1 MYHDIIGIERK
12 GTQMKKRIIK
22 TIISM
27 AASAIA
33 ISALTISAVTPIEA
47 KKAKRK
53 KPSVV
58 LVSRSM
64 TTGQSFNISLKKGK
78 SAKTSNRRVATI
90 APKYIRKGKKRRKIR
105 YKWIVKAKNPGKAK
119 ISLKKGKKKYV
130 WSILVKAP
138 ARPVSRPVQKVM
150 QSKSVPSTKNAEK
163 PKSSE
168 NKSAN
173 NQPQTMSEAEKQ
185 NCLSELKAELEKK
198 QALLENAKS
207 SQTSSKKAL
216 EDATAQYVQAKK
228 AYDEAQKIV
237 KQGSLG
243 FFRSINAQGAVQLLT
258 RDNIERTSNENV
270 NSFTDMG
277 AKKDATSLEEMKDT
291 LDTFKEYESLVKREG
306 LVLPKV
312 STILTA
318 IEQLNCNFFRNND
331 EYEYTH
337 DSPHTTWGDDCGLG
351 GENLAA
357 GTGLPF
363 KAWYD
368 DEKEIYEKH
377 KAEYNS
383 SNPSDVY
390 AAIDKYGSVGHYF
403 SVKSFSCEGCYMGM
417 GHCGGYSAL
426 GYSNK
431 PCHVSTTIER
441 KDIED
446 YLNSLH
452 ITNKELNEHYEKYVK
467 DDTVDVCSTGDYTFK
482 VTQTTRT
489 AEDLTMSL
497 SEYREKFMT
506 YYDRYV
512 TAPTKEMNEKKAA
525 VDSADKKVK
534 KVDSEISSIEN
545 EISTIRASIAS
556 LEK

>member
-1 MYHDIIGIERK
+1 M
-12 GTQMKKRIIK
+12 
-22 TIISM
+22 
-27 AASAIA
+27 ASAL
-33 ISALTISAVTPIEA
+33 SVTAVTPAEA
-47 KKAKRK
+47 KKAKKK

-58 LVSRSM
+58 LVSRIM
-64 TTGQSFNISLKKGK
+64 TVGSSFDISLKKGK
-78 SAKTSNRRVATI
+78 KAKTSNKRVATI

-105 YKWIVKAKNPGKAK
+105 YRWTVKAKMPGNAR
-119 ISLKKGKKKYV
+119 ISLKKGKKTYV

-138 ARPVSRPVQKVM
+138 ARPVSRPVQKVV

-185 NCLSELKAELEKK
+185 NRLSELKTELEKK

-207 SQTSSKKAL
+207 SQASSKKVL
-216 EDATAQYVQAKK
+216 EDATSQYVQAKK

-337 DSPHTTWGDDCGLG
+337 DSPHTTWGDNYGLRS
-351 GENLAA
+351 ENLAA
-357 GTGLPF
+357 GTGRPF
-363 KAWYD
+363 ESWYD
-368 DEKEIYEKH
+368 EEKEIYEKH

-390 AAIDKYGSVGHYF
+390 AAIDKYGPVGHYF
-403 SVKSFSCEGCYMGM
+403 SVKSWSDADSYMGM

-426 GYSNK
+426 GYSDK
-431 PCHVSTTIER
+431 PCYVSTTVER

-452 ITNKELNEHYEKYVK
+452 ISFKEFKAHRSDYIKEKDVSVVHYP
-467 DDTVDVCSTGDYTFK
+467 DDTYK
-482 VTQTTRT
+482 VTQTTY
-489 AEDLTMSL
+489 EDNDITMSL
-497 SEYREKFMT
+497 SEYREKFMA

-512 TAPTKEMNEKKAA
+512 TAPTKEMDEKKA
-525 VDSADKKVK
+525 VMDSADEKVK
-534 KVDSEISSIEN
+534 KADSEISSIEN
-545 EISTIRASIAS
+545 EISTINTSIEA

>member
-1 MYHDIIGIERK
+1 
-12 GTQMKKRIIK
+12 
-22 TIISM
+22 
-27 AASAIA
+27 
-33 ISALTISAVTPIEA
+33 
-47 KKAKRK
+47 
-53 KPSVV
+53 
-58 LVSRSM
+58 
-64 TTGQSFNISLKKGK
+64 
-78 SAKTSNRRVATI
+78 
-90 APKYIRKGKKRRKIR
+90 
-105 YKWIVKAKNPGKAK
+105 
-119 ISLKKGKKKYV
+119 
-130 WSILVKAP
+130 
-138 ARPVSRPVQKVM
+138 M
-150 QSKSVPSTKNAEK
+150 QSKSAPSTKNAEK

-168 NKSAN
+168 NKSTD
-173 NQPQTMSEAEKQ
+173 NQPQIMSEAEKQ
-185 NCLSELKAELEKK
+185 NRLSELKAELEKK
-198 QALLENAKS
+198 KELLENAKS

-228 AYDEAQKIV
+228 AYDEAQGTV

-377 KAEYNS
+377 KEEFDNSPAE
-383 SNPSDVY
+383 
-390 AAIDKYGSVGHYF
+390 AERKYGPVGHYF
-403 SVKSFSCEGCYMGM
+403 CVKNGSAANYCMGM
-417 GHCGGYSAL
+417 GRYCGVSAL
-426 GYSNK
+426 GYSDV
-431 PCHVSTTIER
+431 PCCVWTTVEQ

-446 YLNSLH
+446 DLNSRHL
-452 ITNKELNEHYEKYVK
+452 TFDELNDYRNNYVK
-467 DDTVDVCSTGDYTFK
+467 ENVKIKEVGDCKYK
-482 VTQTTRT
+482 VTQTTKT

-497 SEYREKFMT
+497 SEYREKFMA
-506 YYDRYV
+506 YYDKYV
-512 TAPTKEMNEKKAA
+512 TTPTKERDEKKA
-525 VDSADKKVK
+525 VMDSADEKVK
-534 KVDSEISSIEN
+534 KADSEIASIEN
-545 EISTIRASIAS
+545 DIRRISESIET

>member
-1 MYHDIIGIERK
+1 MDIFSSENQPIG
-12 GTQMKKRIIK
+12 GNAMKKA
-22 TIISM
+22 IIS
-27 AASAIA
+27 AVASAVMA
-33 ISALTISAVTPIEA
+33 SALIVSAVTPAEA
-47 KKAKRK
+47 KKAKKK
-53 KPSVV
+53 KPSIV
-58 LVSRSM
+58 LVSRGM
-64 TTGQSFNISLKKGK
+64 TAGGSFDIFLKKGK

-90 APKYIRKGKKRRKIR
+90 ASKYIRKGKKRKKVK
-105 YKWIVKAKNPGKAK
+105 YKWVVKAIRPGSAR

-138 ARPVSRPVQKVM
+138 ARPVSRPVQKVIR
-150 QSKSVPSTKNAEK
+150 SKSVPSTKNAEK

-173 NQPQTMSEAEKQ
+173 NQPQTMSEAERQ
-185 NCLSELKAELEKK
+185 LKAELEKK

-228 AYDEAQKIV
+228 AYDEAQKTV

-377 KAEYNS
+377 KEEFNNSPAE
-383 SNPSDVY
+383 
-390 AAIDKYGSVGHYF
+390 ARKKYGPIGHYF
-403 SVKSFSCEGCYMGM
+403 SIKSFSREGRYMGM

-431 PCHVSTTIER
+431 PCYVSKTIER
-441 KDIED
+441 MDIED
-446 YLNSLH
+446 CLNSLH
-452 ITNKELNEHYEKYVK
+452 LTLDELNDHYDDYVK
-467 DDTVDVCSTGDYTFK
+467 EDVDVEEVGDCKYK

-489 AEDLTMSL
+489 AEDITMSL
-497 SEYREKFMT
+497 SEYREKFMA

-512 TAPTKEMNEKKAA
+512 TVPTKERDEKKAA
-525 VDSADKKVK
+525 MDSANEKVK
-534 KVDSEISSIEN
+534 KADSKIAGIEN
-545 EISTIRASIAS
+545 DINAISASIAS

>member
-1 MYHDIIGIERK
+1 M
-12 GTQMKKRIIK
+12 
-22 TIISM
+22 
-27 AASAIA
+27 ASAL
-33 ISALTISAVTPIEA
+33 SVTAVTPAEA
-47 KKAKRK
+47 KKAKKK

-58 LVSRSM
+58 LVSRIM
-64 TTGQSFNISLKKGK
+64 TVGSSFD
-78 SAKTSNRRVATI
+78 
-90 APKYIRKGKKRRKIR
+90 
-105 YKWIVKAKNPGKAK
+105 
-119 ISLKKGKKKYV
+119 ISLKKGKKAKTSNKRVATISPKYIGKKKKIKYRWTVKAKMPGNARISLKKGKKTYV

-138 ARPVSRPVQKVM
+138 ARPVSRPVQKVV
-150 QSKSVPSTKNAEK
+150 QSKSAPSTKNAEK

-173 NQPQTMSEAEKQ
+173 NQPQIMSEAEKQ
-185 NCLSELKAELEKK
+185 NRLSELKAELEKK

-207 SQTSSKKAL
+207 SQATNKKAL
-216 EDATAQYVQAKK
+216 EDATSQYVQAKK
-228 AYDEAQKIV
+228 AYDEAQETV

-270 NSFTDMG
+270 NSFTDIG

-377 KAEYNS
+377 KEEFNNSPAE
-383 SNPSDVY
+383 
-390 AAIDKYGSVGHYF
+390 ARKKYGPIGHYF
-403 SVKSFSCEGCYMGM
+403 SVKSFSREGRYMGM

-426 GYSNK
+426 GYSDK
-431 PCHVSTTIER
+431 PCHVSKTIER

-452 ITNKELNEHYEKYVK
+452 LTLDELNDHYDDYVK
-467 DDTVDVCSTGDYTFK
+467 EDVDVEEVGDCKYK

-489 AEDLTMSL
+489 AEDITMSL
-497 SEYREKFMT
+497 SEYREKFMA

-512 TAPTKEMNEKKAA
+512 TAPTKEMDEKKAA
-525 VDSADKKVK
+525 MDSADEKVK
-534 KVDSEISSIEN
+534 KADSEISSIEN
-545 EISTIRASIAS
+545 EISTINTSIEAI
-556 LEK
+556 EK

>member
-1 MYHDIIGIERK
+1 
-12 GTQMKKRIIK
+12 MKKA
-22 TIISM
+22 IIS
-27 AASAIA
+27 AVASAIMA
-33 ISALTISAVTPIEA
+33 SALTISAVTPAEA

-90 APKYIRKGKKRRKIR
+90 APKYIRKGKKRKKVK
-105 YKWIVKAKNPGKAK
+105 YKWVVKAKRPGNAK

-207 SQTSSKKAL
+207 SQTGSRKAL
-216 EDATAQYVQAKK
+216 EDATAQYAQAKK
-228 AYDEAQKIV
+228 AYDEAQEVV

-243 FFRSINAQGAVQLLT
+243 FFRSINAQGAIQLLT
-258 RDNIERTSNENV
+258 RDNIEETSNENV
-270 NSFTDMG
+270 NSFTHMG
-277 AKKDATSLEEMKDT
+277 ADGDATSLEGMKDS
-291 LDTFKEYESLVKREG
+291 LDAFKEYEELVKREG
-306 LVLPKV
+306 LALPKV

-318 IEQLNCNFFRNND
+318 IEQLNCNFFCNNYN
-331 EYEYTH
+331 YERTH
-337 DSPHTTWGDDCGLG
+337 KSAHTTWGDRYGLR
-351 GENLAA
+351 GECLAVVS
-357 GTGLPF
+357 GSPF

-368 DEKEIYEKH
+368 NEKKTYEEH
-377 KAEYNS
+377 KKEFDNNPAE
-383 SNPSDVY
+383 
-390 AAIDKYGSVGHYF
+390 AGRKYLVGHYF
-403 SVKSFSCEGCYMGM
+403 CVKNGSAANYCMGM
-417 GHCGGYSAL
+417 GRYCGVSAL
-426 GYSNK
+426 GYSDVS
-431 PCHVSTTIER
+431 CHVSETIER
-441 KDIED
+441 EDIEKN
-446 YLNSLH
+446 LNSLH
-452 ITNKELNEHYEKYVK
+452 ITLDELNDHY
-467 DDTVDVCSTGDYTFK
+467 DDYIKEDVDVEEIENCTYK

-497 SEYREKFMT
+497 SEYREKFMA

-512 TAPTKEMNEKKAA
+512 TAPTKEMNEKKTAM
-525 VDSADKKVK
+525 DSADEKVK
-534 KVDSEISSIEN
+534 KADSEITSIEN
-545 EISTIRASIAS
+545 EINTISASIET

>member
-1 MYHDIIGIERK
+1 MYHDIIGMKEEEI
-12 GTQMKKRIIK
+12 QMKTKMK
-22 TIISM
+22 KAIISM
-27 AASAIA
+27 ATSVIA
-33 ISALTISAVTPIEA
+33 ISALTISAMTPIEA

-90 APKYIRKGKKRRKIR
+90 APKYIRKGKKRKKVK
-105 YKWIVKAKNPGKAK
+105 YKWVVKAKRPGNAK

-207 SQTSSKKAL
+207 SQTGSRKAL
-216 EDATAQYVQAKK
+216 EDATAQYAQAKK
-228 AYDEAQKIV
+228 AYDEAQETV

-258 RDNIERTSNENV
+258 RDNIEETSGENV

-277 AKKDATSLEEMKDT
+277 AKKDATSLDAMKDSFRSYK
-291 LDTFKEYESLVKREG
+291 DYEELVKREG
-306 LVLPKV
+306 LALPKV

-318 IEQLNCNFFRNND
+318 IEQLNCNFFMKNLD
-331 EYEYTH
+331 YEFSH
-337 DSPHTTWGDDCGLG
+337 DSPHTTWGENYGLRS
-351 GENLAA
+351 ENLADNTENA
-357 GTGLPF
+357 F
-363 KAWYD
+363 RSWYD
-368 DEKEIYEKH
+368 EEKEAFEKH
-377 KAEYNS
+377 RAEYTS
-383 SNPSDVY
+383 SNTDDVY
-390 AAIDKYGSVGHYF
+390 AAIDKYGPVGHYF
-403 SVKSFSCEGCYMGM
+403 SVKSWSDADSYMGL
-417 GHCGGYSAL
+417 GTHYVTYAL
-426 GYSNK
+426 GYSDK
-431 PCHVSTTIER
+431 PCYVSTTVEQ

-446 YLNSLH
+446 DLNSQH
-452 ITNKELNEHYEKYVK
+452 IEPSELKAYFKKHNIETADIEVTRIEGKY
-467 DDTVDVCSTGDYTFK
+467 K
-482 VTQTTRT
+482 VTQTTY
-489 AEDLTMSL
+489 EDNDITMSL
-497 SEYREKFMT
+497 SEYREKFMA

-525 VDSADKKVK
+525 MDSADKKVK
-534 KVDSEISSIEN
+534 ETDSEITSIEN

>member
-1 MYHDIIGIERK
+1 
-12 GTQMKKRIIK
+12 MKKA
-22 TIISM
+22 IIS
-27 AASAIA
+27 AVASAVMA
-33 ISALTISAVTPIEA
+33 SALIVSAVTPAEA
-47 KKAKRK
+47 KKAKKK
-53 KPSVV
+53 KPSIV
-58 LVSRSM
+58 LVSRGM
-64 TTGQSFNISLKKGK
+64 TAGGSFDIFLKKGK

-90 APKYIRKGKKRRKIR
+90 ASKYIRKGKKRKKVK
-105 YKWIVKAKNPGKAK
+105 YKWVVKAIRPGSAR

-138 ARPVSRPVQKVM
+138 ARPVSRPVQKVIR
-150 QSKSVPSTKNAEK
+150 SKSVPSTKNAEK

-173 NQPQTMSEAEKQ
+173 NQPQTMSEVERQ
-185 NCLSELKAELEKK
+185 NRLSELKAELEKK

-228 AYDEAQKIV
+228 AYDEAQKTV

-377 KAEYNS
+377 KEEFNNSPAE
-383 SNPSDVY
+383 
-390 AAIDKYGSVGHYF
+390 ARKKYGPIGHYF
-403 SVKSFSCEGCYMGM
+403 SIKSFSREGRYMGM

-431 PCHVSTTIER
+431 SCYVSTTVER

-446 YLNSLH
+446 DLNSRH
-452 ITNKELNEHYEKYVK
+452 IEPSELKAHFKEYIKEDDIEVTRIGDCKY
-467 DDTVDVCSTGDYTFK
+467 K
-482 VTQTTRT
+482 VIQTTY
-489 AEDLTMSL
+489 EDNDITMSL
-497 SEYREKFMT
+497 SEYREKFMA

-512 TAPTKEMNEKKAA
+512 TAPIKERDEKKAA

-534 KVDSEISSIEN
+534 KADSEISSIEN
-545 EISTIRASIAS
+545 EINVISASIAS

>member
-1 MYHDIIGIERK
+1 MKGNEKVKKIIINVL
-12 GTQMKKRIIK
+12 
-22 TIISM
+22 ISVFM
-27 AASAIA
+27 ASAL
-33 ISALTISAVTPIEA
+33 SVTAVTPAEA
-47 KKAKRK
+47 KKAKKK

-58 LVSRSM
+58 LVSRIM
-64 TTGQSFNISLKKGK
+64 TVGSSFDISLKKGK
-78 SAKTSNRRVATI
+78 KAKTSNKRVATI

-105 YKWIVKAKNPGKAK
+105 YRWTVKAKMPGNAR
-119 ISLKKGKKKYV
+119 ISLKKGKKTYV

-138 ARPVSRPVQKVM
+138 ARPVSRPVQKVV

-173 NQPQTMSEAEKQ
+173 NQPQIMSEAEKQ
-185 NCLSELKAELEKK
+185 NRLSELKAELEKK

-207 SQTSSKKAL
+207 SQASSKKVL
-216 EDATAQYVQAKK
+216 EDATSQYVQAKK

-337 DSPHTTWGDDCGLG
+337 DSPHTTWGDNYGLRS
-351 GENLAA
+351 ENLAA
-357 GTGLPF
+357 GTGRPF
-363 KAWYD
+363 ESWYD
-368 DEKEIYEKH
+368 EEKEIYEKH

-390 AAIDKYGSVGHYF
+390 AAIDKYGPVGHYF
-403 SVKSFSCEGCYMGM
+403 SVKSWSDADSYMGM

-426 GYSNK
+426 GYSDK
-431 PCHVSTTIER
+431 PCYVSTTVER

-452 ITNKELNEHYEKYVK
+452 ISFKEFKAHRSDYIKEKDVSVVHYP
-467 DDTVDVCSTGDYTFK
+467 DDTYK
-482 VTQTTRT
+482 VTQTTY
-489 AEDLTMSL
+489 EDNDITMSL
-497 SEYREKFMT
+497 SEYREKFMA

-512 TAPTKEMNEKKAA
+512 TAPTKEMDEKKA
-525 VDSADKKVK
+525 VMDSADEKVK
-534 KVDSEISSIEN
+534 KADSEISSIEN
-545 EISTIRASIAS
+545 EISTINTSIEV

>member
-1 MYHDIIGIERK
+1 MDIFSSENQQIG
-12 GTQMKKRIIK
+12 GNAMKKA
-22 TIISM
+22 IIS
-27 AASAIA
+27 AVASAVMA
-33 ISALTISAVTPIEA
+33 SALTVSAVTPAEA
-47 KKAKRK
+47 KKAKKK
-53 KPSVV
+53 KPSIV
-58 LVSRSM
+58 LVSRGM
-64 TTGQSFNISLKKGK
+64 TAGGSFNIFLKKGK

-90 APKYIRKGKKRRKIR
+90 APKYIRKGKKRKKIK
-105 YKWIVKAKNPGKAK
+105 YKWVVKAKRPGKAR

-138 ARPVSRPVQKVM
+138 ARPVSRPAQKVM
-150 QSKSVPSTKNAEK
+150 QSKSAPSAKNAEK
-163 PKSSE
+163 PKPSE
-168 NKSAN
+168 NKNAS
-173 NQPQTMSEAEKQ
+173 NQPQPMSEAEKQ
-185 NCLSELKAELEKK
+185 NRLSELKAELEKK
-198 QALLENAKS
+198 KELLENAKS

-228 AYDEAQKIV
+228 AYDEAQGTV

-337 DSPHTTWGDDCGLG
+337 ASPHTTWGDDCGLG

-377 KAEYNS
+377 KEEFNNSPAE
-383 SNPSDVY
+383 
-390 AAIDKYGSVGHYF
+390 ARKKYGPIGHYL
-403 SVKSFSCEGCYMGM
+403 SVKSFSREGRYMGM

-431 PCHVSTTIER
+431 PCYVSTTVER

-446 YLNSLH
+446 DLNSRH
-452 ITNKELNEHYEKYVK
+452 IEPSELKAHFKEYIKEDDIEVTRIGDCKY
-467 DDTVDVCSTGDYTFK
+467 K
-482 VTQTTRT
+482 VIQTTY
-489 AEDLTMSL
+489 EDNDITMSL
-497 SEYREKFMT
+497 SEYREKFMA

-512 TAPTKEMNEKKAA
+512 TVPTKEMDEKKAA
-525 VDSADKKVK
+525 VDSADKKLK
-534 KVDSEISSIEN
+534 KADSEISSIEN
-545 EISTIRASIAS
+545 EISAISASIAS

>member
-1 MYHDIIGIERK
+1 MDIFSSENQQIG
-12 GTQMKKRIIK
+12 GNAMKKA
-22 TIISM
+22 IIS
-27 AASAIA
+27 AVASAVMA
-33 ISALTISAVTPIEA
+33 SALTVSAVTPAEA
-47 KKAKRK
+47 KKAKKK
-53 KPSVV
+53 KPSIV
-58 LVSRSM
+58 LVSRGM
-64 TTGQSFNISLKKGK
+64 TAGGSFNIFLKKGK

-90 APKYIRKGKKRRKIR
+90 APKYIRKGKKRKKVK
-105 YKWIVKAKNPGKAK
+105 YKWVVKAKRPGSAR
-119 ISLKKGKKKYV
+119 ISLKKGKKTYV

-138 ARPVSRPVQKVM
+138 ARPISRPVQKVM
-150 QSKSVPSTKNAEK
+150 QSKSAPSTKNAEK

-168 NKSAN
+168 NKSTD
-173 NQPQTMSEAEKQ
+173 NQPQIMSEAEKQ
-185 NCLSELKAELEKK
+185 NRLSELKAELEKK
-198 QALLENAKS
+198 KELLENAKS

-228 AYDEAQKIV
+228 AYDEAQGTV

-377 KAEYNS
+377 KEEFNNSPAE
-383 SNPSDVY
+383 
-390 AAIDKYGSVGHYF
+390 ARKKYGPIGHYL
-403 SVKSFSCEGCYMGM
+403 SVKSFSREGRYMGM

-431 PCHVSTTIER
+431 PCHVSKTIER

-446 YLNSLH
+446 HLNSLH
-452 ITNKELNEHYEKYVK
+452 LTLDELNDHYDDYVK
-467 DDTVDVCSTGDYTFK
+467 EDVDVEEVGDCKYK

-497 SEYREKFMT
+497 SKYREKFMA

-512 TAPTKEMNEKKAA
+512 TAPTREMDEKKAA

-534 KVDSEISSIEN
+534 KADSEISSIEN
-545 EISTIRASIAS
+545 EINAISASIAS

>member
-1 MYHDIIGIERK
+1 MKKAIIG
-12 GTQMKKRIIK
+12 
-22 TIISM
+22 
-27 AASAIA
+27 AVASAVMA
-33 ISALTISAVTPIEA
+33 SALTVSAVTPAEA
-47 KKAKRK
+47 KKAKKK
-53 KPSVV
+53 KPSIV
-58 LVSRSM
+58 LVSRGM
-64 TTGQSFNISLKKGK
+64 TAGCSFNIFLKKGK

-90 APKYIRKGKKRRKIR
+90 APKYIRKGKKRKKVK
-105 YKWIVKAKNPGKAK
+105 YKWVVKAKRPGKAR

-138 ARPVSRPVQKVM
+138 ARPVSRSVQKVM
-150 QSKSVPSTKNAEK
+150 QSKSSPSTKNAEK
-163 PKSSE
+163 PKPSE

-185 NCLSELKAELEKK
+185 NRLSELKAELEKK

-216 EDATAQYVQAKK
+216 EDATSQYIQAKK
-228 AYDEAQKIV
+228 AYDEAQETV

-306 LVLPKV
+306 LVLPKI
-312 STILTA
+312 STTLTA

-337 DSPHTTWGDDCGLG
+337 DSPHTTWGSSYGLRS
-351 GENLAA
+351 ENLAA
-357 GTGLPF
+357 GTGRPF
-363 KAWYD
+363 ESWYD
-368 DEKEIYEKH
+368 EEKEIYKKH

-390 AAIDKYGSVGHYF
+390 AAIDKYGPVGHYF
-403 SVKSFSCEGCYMGM
+403 SVKSWSDADSYMGM

-426 GYSNK
+426 GYSDK
-431 PCHVSTTIER
+431 PCYVSTTVER

-452 ITNKELNEHYEKYVK
+452 ITLDELNAHYHDYVK
-467 DDTVDVCSTGDYTFK
+467 EKVQVKRISEYKYK
-482 VTQTTRT
+482 VTQTTY
-489 AEDLTMSL
+489 EDNDITMSL
-497 SEYREKFMT
+497 SEYREKFMA

-512 TAPTKEMNEKKAA
+512 TAPTKEMDEKKAA

-534 KVDSEISSIEN
+534 KADSEIASIEN
-545 EISTIRASIAS
+545 DIRRISESIET

>member
-1 MYHDIIGIERK
+1 MKGNEKVKKIIINVL
-12 GTQMKKRIIK
+12 
-22 TIISM
+22 ISVFM
-27 AASAIA
+27 ASAL
-33 ISALTISAVTPIEA
+33 SVTAVTPAEA
-47 KKAKRK
+47 KKAKKK

-58 LVSRSM
+58 LVSRIM
-64 TTGQSFNISLKKGK
+64 TVGSSFDISLKKGK
-78 SAKTSNRRVATI
+78 KAKTSNKRVATI

-105 YKWIVKAKNPGKAK
+105 YRWTVKAKMPGNAR
-119 ISLKKGKKKYV
+119 ISLKKGKKTYV

-138 ARPVSRPVQKVM
+138 ARPVSRPVQKVV

-173 NQPQTMSEAEKQ
+173 NQPQIMSEAEKQ
-185 NCLSELKAELEKK
+185 NRLSELKAEFEKK

-207 SQTSSKKAL
+207 SQASSKKVL
-216 EDATAQYVQAKK
+216 EDATSQYVQAKK

-337 DSPHTTWGDDCGLG
+337 DSPHTTWGDNYGLRS
-351 GENLAA
+351 ENLAA
-357 GTGLPF
+357 GTGRPF
-363 KAWYD
+363 ESWYD
-368 DEKEIYEKH
+368 EEKEIYEKH

-390 AAIDKYGSVGHYF
+390 AAIDKYGPVGHYF
-403 SVKSFSCEGCYMGM
+403 SVKSWSDADSYMGM

-426 GYSNK
+426 GYSDK
-431 PCHVSTTIER
+431 PCYVSTTVER

-452 ITNKELNEHYEKYVK
+452 ISFKEFKAHRSDYIKEKDVSVVHYP
-467 DDTVDVCSTGDYTFK
+467 DDTYK
-482 VTQTTRT
+482 VTQTTY
-489 AEDLTMSL
+489 EDNDITMSL
-497 SEYREKFMT
+497 SEYREKFMA

-512 TAPTKEMNEKKAA
+512 TAPTKEMDEKKA
-525 VDSADKKVK
+525 VMDSADEKVK
-534 KVDSEISSIEN
+534 KADSEISSIEN
-545 EISTIRASIAS
+545 EISTINTSIEA